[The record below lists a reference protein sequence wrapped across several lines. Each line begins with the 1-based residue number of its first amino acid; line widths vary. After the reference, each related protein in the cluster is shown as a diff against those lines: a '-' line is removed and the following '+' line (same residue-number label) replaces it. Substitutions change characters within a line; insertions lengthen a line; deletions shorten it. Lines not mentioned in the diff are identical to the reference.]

1 MSFFDLIMCLTGLE
15 GFGERVVTS
24 YVCVRECL
32 YVCGMF
38 LCVVCTIFV
47 DEF

>member
-1 MSFFDLIMCLTGLE
+1 MFDMGFE
-15 GFGERVVTS
+15 GFGERAVTR
-24 YVCVRECL
+24 YVCLSECL

-38 LCVVCTIFV
+38 LCVVCIVFV